1 MPSWELFEKNPQEYK
16 DQILL
21 PDVTARIA
29 IEAGSPMGWKRYVG
43 DGGAVIG
50 ISTFGA
56 SAPGGTVMEKMGFT
70 AENVI
75 EKATK
80 LLKK

>member
-29 IEAGSPMGWKRYVG
+29 IEAGSPMGWKQYVG

-56 SAPGGTVMEKMGFT
+56 SAPGGTVMAKMGFT
-70 AENVI
+70 PDNII
-75 EKATK
+75 EKAMD

>member
-1 MPSWELFEKNPQEYK
+1 
-16 DQILL
+16 
-21 PDVTARIA
+21 
-29 IEAGSPMGWKRYVG
+29 MGWRQYVG

-56 SAPGGTVMEKMGFT
+56 SAPGGTVMTKLGLT
-70 AENVI
+70 PDNII
-75 EKATK
+75 EKAMD